1 LEKQEILAVEIYNGE
16 DLPFCRS
23 LSCGKTDSVA
33 SDKLAEEF
41 LKGTL

>member
-1 LEKQEILAVEIYNGE
+1 MFAVEINNVK

-23 LSCGKTDSVA
+23 LSCDGKTDSVA